1 MESLG
6 SVFIPVPIR
15 REVESDDDP
24 EFTLGDEFARPVEP
38 IEDAEV
44 QHEQQPSPE
53 FTCGN
58 NRKAAIT
65 AAQVDIVADI
75 PMYPPSNPEGYALIV
90 PITTGYN
97 GEVPT
102 TKEILKRALQIR
114 ELQSGV
120 PGHDDSAKAKASSAL
135 AMIGDQNVDQ

>member
-15 REVESDDDP
+15 REVESDDDHD
-24 EFTLGDEFARPVEP
+24 FTLGDEFARPVEP

-97 GEVPT
+97 GEVLT
-102 TKEILKRALQIR
+102 TKEILKRAL
-114 ELQSGV
+114 
-120 PGHDDSAKAKASSAL
+120 
-135 AMIGDQNVDQ
+135 